1 MCRSAF
7 SILQVCNVYAVKET
21 HKLPNGF
28 MIHLKISGLL
38 KIEMENMTMNTNLG
52 EFLCVLIA
60 IGNRIF
66 LRFESDWQT
75 GNIGC
80 CESNSK

>member
-7 SILQVCNVYAVKET
+7 SILQMCNMYAVKET
-21 HKLPNGF
+21 HKLSNGF

-52 EFLCVLIA
+52 GFFGVSIA
-60 IGNRIF
+60 ICKKDKLDVVSRIQSKEMII
-66 LRFESDWQT
+66 FED
-75 GNIGC
+75 
-80 CESNSK
+80 